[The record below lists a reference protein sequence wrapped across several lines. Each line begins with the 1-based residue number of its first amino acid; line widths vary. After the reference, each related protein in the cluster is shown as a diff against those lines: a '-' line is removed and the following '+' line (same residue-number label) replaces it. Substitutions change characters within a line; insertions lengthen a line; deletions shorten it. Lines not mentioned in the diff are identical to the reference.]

1 MRGHESKVGDTR
13 ISPNGY
19 HYTKVANRGDG
30 TPGWRLTHHIKAE
43 QYLGRPLASN
53 ERVHFRD
60 KTAEGR
66 MNFDKENLII
76 VTEGSSNVRRKI
88 TRIDAKIEDL
98 RKERDF
104 LLEQLSAE
112 EKLQFQVSEL

>member
-1 MRGHESKVGDTR
+1 
-13 ISPNGY
+13 
-19 HYTKVANRGDG
+19 
-30 TPGWRLTHHIKAE
+30 
-43 QYLGRPLASN
+43 
-53 ERVHFRD
+53 
-60 KTAEGR
+60 